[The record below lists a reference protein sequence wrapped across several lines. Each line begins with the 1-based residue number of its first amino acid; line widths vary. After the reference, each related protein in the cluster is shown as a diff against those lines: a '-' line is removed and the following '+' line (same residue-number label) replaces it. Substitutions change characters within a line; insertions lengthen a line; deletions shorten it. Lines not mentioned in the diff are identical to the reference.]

1 MGNSVI
7 LATLSFTELTER
19 LASRDPVPGGGSA
32 SALAGALGAGLVS
45 MVGALTAEDAAAE
58 LGTTAR
64 DLLDRLTS
72 LAQAD
77 ADAYDAV
84 VRARRLPKETDEER
98 LSRSTALRA
107 AMADAARTPLA
118 IAELA
123 LEVLRL
129 AERMA
134 PIGNPN
140 AASDIGVAGLL
151 AAAAVRGALLN
162 VRINLPYL
170 GADEPLRSSLPG
182 DARRL
187 EAEASAIEDRVAAMV
202 AERMEPA

>member
-1 MGNSVI
+1 MGAADS
-7 LATLSFTELTER
+7 LANLPFTELTRR

-32 SALAGALGAGLVS
+32 AALAGAIGAGLVS
-45 MVGALTAEDAAAE
+45 MVGALTTETGAAE
-58 LGTTAR
+58 LGAAAR
-64 DLLDRLTS
+64 ALLTRLET

-84 VRARRLPKETDEER
+84 VQSRRLPRETDAQR
-98 LSRSTALRA
+98 LARTAALRA
-107 AMADAARTPLA
+107 AMAGAARAPLDTA
-118 IAELA
+118 DAA

-140 AASDIGVAGLL
+140 AVSDVGVAALL

-170 GADEPLRSSLPG
+170 AADEPLRTSLPA
-182 DARRL
+182 DIRRV
-187 EAEASAIEDRVAAMV
+187 ETETVAIEDRVAAMV